1 MAVESPA
8 QIVIVGAGSIGIE
21 AALYARFLGYKVTLL
36 DSGEVG
42 AQLKKWAHVPMATS
56 FGTTSTRLGKSAL
69 AAQHEDLS
77 LPTDQQYVTAGQYLE
92 QYLLPL
98 AESDLV
104 ADGLKLNHT
113 VLSIARASQTKT
125 ENFGQPQRSETP
137 LVTLARDQDGHEHV
151 FESDIVL
158 DCSGVCGQP
167 NFVGGGGSPALG
179 ELAARPHM
187 ETELIDAGGKDAKRY
202 SNQQI
207 LVIGA
212 GHSAATNICQ
222 LSQLARETLETHV
235 TWITREGNAPGQPG
249 PVPVSEDDPLPQR
262 KRVNVQAN
270 QLLVEE
276 SGHLAHW
283 PETTVKS
290 IHYEAQNDHFHVT
303 LEGKHSGVHTFDRI
317 VANVGYRPNL
327 EMLKELQLDL
337 CPNTEGTKE
346 LIQPEPNF
354 YILGSKSYGRD
365 ASYQITQGL
374 DQIRRVF
381 AIIGDRENLNLY
393 AEPPDSSNQA

>member
-8 QIVIVGAGSIGIE
+8 HVVIVGAGSIGIE
-21 AALYARFLGYKVTLL
+21 AALYARFLGYHVTIL

-42 AQLKKWAHVPMATS
+42 AQLRKWGHVRMFTPFRANCTK
-56 FGTTSTRLGKSAL
+56 LGKSAL
-69 AAQHEDLS
+69 AAQYPDHAFP
-77 LPTDQQYVTAGQYLE
+77 LPDQHVTAGQYLE

-98 AESDLV
+98 AKSDLV
-104 ADGLKLNHT
+104 VDCLKPHHT
-113 VLSIARASQTKT
+113 VISIARSSQTKT
-125 ENFGQPQRSETP
+125 ENFGQPARSETP

-158 DCSGVCGQP
+158 DCSGVGGQP
-167 NFVGGGGSPALG
+167 NFIGGGGSPAVG
-179 ELAARPHM
+179 ELAARSHF
-187 ETELIDAGGKDAKRY
+187 ETGLIDAHGNDSKRY
-202 SNQQI
+202 ANQQI

-222 LSQLARETLETHV
+222 LSVLARETLETHV
-235 TWITREGNAPGQPG
+235 TWVTRNGKAEGQAG
-249 PVPVSEDDPLPQR
+249 PVPVREDDPLPQR
-262 KRVNVQAN
+262 RRVASEAN
-270 QLLVEE
+270 QLLVDEN
-276 SGHLAHW
+276 GHLDHW

-290 IHYEAQNDHFHVT
+290 LHYEPQNDHFHVT

-327 EMLKELQLDL
+327 EMLHELQLDL
-337 CPNTEGTKE
+337 CPNTEGTKG

-354 YILGSKSYGRD
+354 YILGSKSFGRD
-365 ASYQITQGL
+365 SSYLLADGF

-393 AEPPDSSNQA
+393 AEPPGPSNVA